1 MIGIC
6 LSGVLPWI
14 SRSSECSPTLWIGPR
29 GASETS
35 RCRRFR
41 VPQDVATFRPDET
54 QRRVLRRGQ
63 RELTWQVGEP
73 IADEQRVALYN
84 RHKELRGL
92 AARQSE
98 VDLRSYR
105 EFLAMSCCDT
115 LEIRYR
121 LGDTLV
127 GVAIADRASDSLSAV
142 YCYYDPSY
150 ERLALGTYSVLK
162 ELELC
167 RLWGLRYLYLGLYI
181 AESAHMRY
189 KAAFLPHERLLEGK
203 WLEVT
208 K

>member
-1 MIGIC
+1 LKKGDAE
-6 LSGVLPWI
+6 L
-14 SRSSECSPTLWIGPR
+14 
-29 GASETS
+29 
-35 RCRRFR
+35 R
-41 VPQDVATFRPDET
+41 V
-54 QRRVLRRGQ
+54 
-63 RELTWQVGEP
+63 ELGEP
-73 IADEQRVALYN
+73 GADAERVALYN